1 MVFTQFEISRLVKK
15 ANLFANSLKRSK
27 AVTLSPVSL
36 FDSNKLEVKTKKTFT
51 YCTLEREVRTKV
63 INRFPDFP

>member
-1 MVFTQFEISRLVKK
+1 MPIL
-15 ANLFANSLKRSK
+15 K